1 MRWSDLAGARFARG
15 ADGLPGAG
23 GAETGELVQDSR
35 ERFRTALAEDLF
47 ESKWIVEKE
56 RRLVEL
62 RGRVVII
69 TGAGGGIGL
78 ATAKAFARE
87 GCRVAVCDRRED
99 LLEGAREQIEGYAE
113 ERAGGVLA
121 AVVDVSD
128 EQQVRGFV
136 EAVVERWGRVDV
148 LVNNAGYGAHKPF
161 LKMEAE
167 EIHAQMG
174 TNYMGAVHAAK
185 AALEHMVPAGRGH
198 IINVVSV
205 VAKLPVPNSGAYAAT
220 KAALDSLSLTLRA
233 ELSESGVAVTAV
245 YPTATRKTNFFKT
258 SGSPA
263 EQGIARIF
271 MKEPT
276 EVAEAV
282 VGAAK
287 RPRAEVHVGLQTRL
301 LPVVRVL
308 CPPLIRLA
316 LQWIARV
323 YR

>member
-1 MRWSDLAGARFARG
+1 MTMVQ
-15 ADGLPGAG
+15 GLSSLG
-23 GAETGELVQDSR
+23 G
-35 ERFRTALAEDLF
+35 
-47 ESKWIVEKE
+47 WEK

-62 RGRVVII
+62 RGRVVIV

-78 ATAKAFARE
+78 ATAEAFARE

-99 LLEGAREQIEGYAE
+99 LLEGARERLEG
-113 ERAGGVLA
+113 RAGGVLA
-121 AVVDVSD
+121 AVVDVS
-128 EQQVRGFV
+128 EERQVRGFV

-161 LKMEAE
+161 LEMEAE

-185 AALEHMVPAGRGH
+185 AALEHMVTAGRGH
-198 IINVVSV
+198 VINVVSV
-205 VAKLPVPNSGAYAAT
+205 VAKFPVPNSGAYAAT

-245 YPTATRKTNFFKT
+245 YPTATRNTNFFKT

-276 EVAEAV
+276 AVAEAV

-301 LPVVRVL
+301 LPVMRVL
-308 CPPLIRLA
+308 CPPLVRLA
-316 LQWIARV
+316 LRWIARV